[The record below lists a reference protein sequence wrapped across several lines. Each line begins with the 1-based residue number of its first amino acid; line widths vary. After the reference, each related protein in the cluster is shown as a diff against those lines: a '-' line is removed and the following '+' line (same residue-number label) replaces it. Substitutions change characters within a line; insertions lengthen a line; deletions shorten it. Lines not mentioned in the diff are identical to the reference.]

1 MTIALGVSLN
11 SSSSTLLPVKI
22 WEINETRD
30 LLHTWVWN
38 DIVLYCNNGSDSYIF
53 IFLMTPMNFLKVNI
67 PIVLFT
73 VAVNFWAAK
82 IIRRQNDRH

>member
-38 DIVLYCNNGSDSYIF
+38 DILLHCNNGSDSYIF
-53 IFLMTPMNFLKVNI
+53 VFLITDELLKGEHTNR
-67 PIVLFT
+67 PLHCCSELLGSK
-73 VAVNFWAAK
+73 NHSQAK
-82 IIRRQNDRH
+82 